1 MVEAEALL
9 ELVDLC
15 RQRHRIGGVP
25 FEHLDSDRAA
35 VGGAQQAVGDLQLA
49 PLAVAVVAAPGERAA
64 ASFHVARRDVVEHQ
78 RAVAEMALGQRGLDG
93 GLALQQPVQCGVEF
107 VLVDI
112 AEAEHFAEAAGG
124 GGGRERPRGGEF
136 CCRLEDASDQHGE
149 HEIAVAIA
157 VGAEDA
163 VEPDLA
169 GGTECGSDMAVRQ
182 ATDDGEGVA
191 LGGDDGATLEHAAQP
206 FDVGGGPVR
215 QVAQGALTHLAAL
228 AIALAQQDGG
238 RRVPIGDGFDIHD
251 QAWSDPGASY
261 KSQDLDYM
269 ATF

>member
-1 MVEAEALL
+1 
-9 ELVDLC
+9 
-15 RQRHRIGGVP
+15 
-25 FEHLDSDRAA
+25 
-35 VGGAQQAVGDLQLA
+35 
-49 PLAVAVVAAPGERAA
+49 
-64 ASFHVARRDVVEHQ
+64 
-78 RAVAEMALGQRGLDG
+78 MALGQRGLDG

-157 VGAEDA
+157 VGAQDA

-269 ATF
+269 APF